1 MKKPALIDCIQHIH
15 YFIVRH
21 VEEELRKYKLKQIGY
36 SHYEIIRLLHIH
48 PKLTMKEL
56 SISIAKHKSTV
67 TALVKKLISMDYISL
82 TQSKKDGRQQIATLN
97 RKGLDMRGLIN
108 SIEQKLLIRLHQQ
121 LSKQEQDLLLNQLT
135 RLLPQKK

>member
-1 MKKPALIDCIQHIH
+1 
-15 YFIVRH
+15 
-21 VEEELRKYKLKQIGY
+21 
-36 SHYEIIRLLHIH
+36 
-48 PKLTMKEL
+48 MKEL

-82 TQSKKDGRQQIATLN
+82 TKSKKDGRQQIATLS

-135 RLLPQKK
+135 RLLQKK